1 MIINT
6 GIKQN
11 KILIK
16 DEKYGSL
23 QINKVWR
30 RKSFDVQTKK
40 KKKKKTKKTKTNE
53 LKFEEALPVED
64 ASGSKLLRT

>member
-30 RKSFDVQTKK
+30 KKSFDVQKK
-40 KKKKKTKKTKTNE
+40 PKKPKKTKTNE